1 MMNNEALA
9 EVRESSAPIFH
20 VAKTHAS
27 EPLRECVREA
37 LTSYFE
43 QLGDHDSQGLYQMV
57 MSEVEEPLL
66 QTVMRHTGGNQTKAA
81 ALLGISRSTL
91 RKKLAQYE
99 LG

>member
-1 MMNNEALA
+1 MMNTEALA
-9 EVRESSAPIFH
+9 ELRESGAPIFQ

-37 LTSYFE
+37 LTSYFQ

-66 QTVMRHTGGNQTKAA
+66 QTVMRHTCGNQTKAA

-91 RKKLAQYE
+91 RKKLAHYD

>member
-1 MMNNEALA
+1 MTIEALA
-9 EVRESSAPIFH
+9 ELRESGAPVFQ
-20 VAKTHAS
+20 VAKNHAS
-27 EPLRECVREA
+27 EPLRECVRDA
-37 LTSYFE
+37 LTSYFR

-66 QTVMRHTGGNQTKAA
+66 QTVMQHTGGNQTKAA

-91 RKKLAQYE
+91 RKKLAQYD